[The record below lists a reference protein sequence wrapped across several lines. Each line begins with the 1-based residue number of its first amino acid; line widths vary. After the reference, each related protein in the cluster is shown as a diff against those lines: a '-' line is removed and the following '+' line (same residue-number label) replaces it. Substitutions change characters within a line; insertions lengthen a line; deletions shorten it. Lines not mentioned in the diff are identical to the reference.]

1 MLNNFSNYRL
11 FSTNTHTGN
20 PEEQISIEAYFYEF
34 YRLNKDKF
42 PSDYEYIPVFWRSYE
57 YGKRFFFA
65 PEGLQEKLEDL
76 DKDKKYFTICSSPT
90 GISESLPK
98 DTIVFSATG
107 PVEGYETVPIPLS
120 SYEHDSPPEQTKI
133 IRCSFVGVS
142 HTHSCREQM
151 FKTLREDANFAFSIR
166 NYRKTYENV
175 ASHRLQYTAD
185 EYKEYIVSICQS
197 EFVLCPRGV
206 SPTSQR
212 LYDVLQLGA
221 VPIYIYDESFL
232 PYQESIDWKTLG
244 IMIHESEIA
253 DIPSIIERVSREEI
267 IQYRKNIEKVQS
279 SRFTRGPVC
288 NYILKRL
295 HSIENK

>member
-1 MLNNFSNYRL
+1 M
-11 FSTNTHTGN
+11 
-20 PEEQISIEAYFYEF
+20 
-34 YRLNKDKF
+34 
-42 PSDYEYIPVFWRSYE
+42 
-57 YGKRFFFA
+57 
-65 PEGLQEKLEDL
+65 
-76 DKDKKYFTICSSPT
+76 
-90 GISESLPK
+90 
-98 DTIVFSATG
+98 
-107 PVEGYETVPIPLS
+107 
-120 SYEHDSPPEQTKI
+120 
-133 IRCSFVGVS
+133 
-142 HTHSCREQM
+142 
-151 FKTLREDANFAFSIR
+151 
-166 NYRKTYENV
+166 

-267 IQYRKNIEKVQS
+267 IQYRKNIEKVQA